1 MRTTDAGRGSAR
13 PRRGTATERTIRK
26 NFSGIRGLS
35 SPRASPLRLR
45 RPPAPGGN
53 SRTPSA
59 RPSRG
64 PLRRLSCESSVRG
77 EPPGARRPSGGRAPA
92 IRLEPGNADGSRSSR
107 SDAAPEGNGEFGD
120 LESGEVRGTPNRR
133 RLRRAGG
140 VRWAGSHARSFH
152 GGSKMRISRS
162 STERG
167 EAVRWTHRRIGRPPR
182 AAVRIAWFTL
192 QFVDC
197 PPRKQFLGWMRA

>member
-1 MRTTDAGRGSAR
+1 MRVEVPPDPGAE
-13 PRRGTATERTIRK
+13 PRRNGRSGKILAESGDCHRRALPRSASGGPPRREGTPGR
-26 NFSGIRGLS
+26 
-35 SPRASPLRLR
+35 RALE
-45 RPPAPGGN
+45 
-53 SRTPSA
+53 
-59 RPSRG
+59 PSRG

-77 EPPGARRPSGGRAPA
+77 EPPG
-92 IRLEPGNADGSRSSR
+92 PGDHPE
-107 SDAAPEGNGEFGD
+107 AAPPRSASSPGTPTVLVLPVPTPLRKGHGEFGD